1 MAQTKTSVYRSP
13 VGESTVSQS
22 QRTQHLRV
30 VSRLLP
36 FIVLFCITCATLF
49 INAILPLRGL
59 WFYTSLVSQIGAW
72 TLFPTHFLFPHLQ
85 IIIGQTRSHMPIA
98 LSTTWK
104 ETGLLLV
111 AFTLIFLLY
120 LLAVYILPSRIS
132 RRYILLST
140 LLLGFILVFC
150 PIVTSQDVFSYIAY
164 ARMEVLYHLNPLTT
178 VPAQLRHDPVYPN
191 IFWVNQ
197 PSIYGPVWT
206 LLASALQWVSLL
218 VFGARAI
225 LPMVLFMRLISLA
238 FHLASVQLVWAI
250 IGQLQ
255 HINGYSSEQAR
266 TQRTRAT
273 LAFAWNPLLLFEA
286 CVNAH
291 TDTTVL
297 FLLLLAL
304 WFLLS
309 SPQKARSTYLGAVF
323 FALAICLKINYVLL
337 LPGFLLFLWAQ
348 HPQSS
353 WLRRTREVAVAGSIF
368 VVICVLLYLPFWGHG
383 EIVHVVQVN
392 PNTAHDANSLYEFFM
407 YLYAGRTG
415 AYIAPSTRIVG
426 SPIEYLTHTSSY
438 VLFLLVYGALC
449 LRAFFV
455 SKTINTPSG
464 LLRWLALAWLS
475 YCLLGSP
482 WFWPWYITTFFGL
495 FALIEAD
502 GAERD
507 VWFGI
512 SHISLTVRVLAFTMV
527 SVYCLYTWA
536 PHLVVIHHVFHAQAM
551 YLRGLWVWFLAFVVL
566 FTSLM
571 IKIVMQRKSFFWQH
585 SRSIVHVSIP
595 HH

>member
-1 MAQTKTSVYRSP
+1 MAQTKTPVYRSL

-22 QRTQHLRV
+22 QRTQQLRV

-36 FIVLFCITCATLF
+36 FVVLFCITCATLF
-49 INAILPLRGL
+49 MNAVLPLRGL
-59 WFYTSLVSQIGAW
+59 WFYTSLVSQLGAW

-85 IIIGQTRSHMPIA
+85 IIIGQTRLHMPIA

-120 LLAVYILPSRIS
+120 LLALYILPSRIS

-178 VPAQLRHDPVYPN
+178 VPAQLRHDPVYSN

-206 LLASALQWVSLL
+206 LLTSALQWISLL
-218 VFGARAI
+218 VFGAKPI
-225 LPMVLFMRLISLA
+225 LPMVLFMRFISLA

-250 IGQLQ
+250 VGQLQ

-297 FLLLLAL
+297 FFTATRAL
-304 WFLLS
+304 VSAVES
-309 SPQKARSTYLGAVF
+309 SKSA
-323 FALAICLKINYVLL
+323 
-337 LPGFLLFLWAQ
+337 
-348 HPQSS
+348 
-353 WLRRTREVAVAGSIF
+353 
-368 VVICVLLYLPFWGHG
+368 LYL
-383 EIVHVVQVN
+383 
-392 PNTAHDANSLYEFFM
+392 SRCCFFCASN
-407 YLYAGRTG
+407 L
-415 AYIAPSTRIVG
+415 SQNK
-426 SPIEYLTHTSSY
+426 
-438 VLFLLVYGALC
+438 LC
-449 LRAFFV
+449 VAAAR
-455 SKTINTPSG
+455 
-464 LLRWLALAWLS
+464 
-475 YCLLGSP
+475 
-482 WFWPWYITTFFGL
+482 L
-495 FALIEAD
+495 FALLVGTAS
-502 GAERD
+502 AE
-507 VWFGI
+507 
-512 SHISLTVRVLAFTMV
+512 
-527 SVYCLYTWA
+527 
-536 PHLVVIHHVFHAQAM
+536 
-551 YLRGLWVWFLAFVVL
+551 FLAEAC
-566 FTSLM
+566 
-571 IKIVMQRKSFFWQH
+571 
-585 SRSIVHVSIP
+585 
-595 HH
+595 